1 MVSRSCGRVCVLLAL
16 FLLAGAIIALASGPF
31 PTGLA
36 ELAGFRE
43 SSKETA
49 ASIDMA
55 RTVLWEIRGPR
66 VAISILVG
74 AGLAACGCALQS
86 VFRNPLA
93 SPDLLGVSAGAA
105 VGAVL
110 GIYLGWASWATQLSA
125 FAGGL
130 AAVAVV
136 YVLGTVVAGAD
147 RILSLVLAGVAVSSM
162 LAAVISLFKTL
173 ADPLGELPAITF
185 WLMGS
190 FAAVDRSDLLWLA
203 GCSLVGLTPIFL
215 LRWRTDALVLS
226 DAEMRTVGLS
236 PGWLRVG
243 LVTGASL
250 VTASSVAVVGI
261 VGWVGLVVPH
271 AARLI
276 TGGSFARLLPVAMLM
291 GGSLMLAIDTV
302 GRTMFVSELPPGIL
316 AALIGAPVLLMLMW
330 GRRSG

>member
-1 MVSRSCGRVCVLLAL
+1 VRSRTCGRACAWLAL
-16 FLLAGAIIALASGPF
+16 ALAAGIVIALVSGPF
-31 PTGLA
+31 PTSLA
-36 ELAGFRE
+36 ELTGLSEPSPHAVQSVG
-43 SSKETA
+43 
-49 ASIDMA
+49 MA

-66 VAISILVG
+66 VLASVLVG

-110 GIYLGWASWATQLSA
+110 GIFLGWAGWATQLSA

-130 AAVAVV
+130 AAVGLV
-136 YVLGTVVAGAD
+136 YLVGTLVAGAD

-162 LAAVISLFKTL
+162 LAALISLFKTL

-190 FAAVDRSDLLWLA
+190 FAAIERSDLVWLA
-203 GCSLVGLTPIFL
+203 ACGLIGIMPIAL

-226 DAEMRTVGLS
+226 DEEMRTVGLS
-236 PGWLRVG
+236 PGWLRLW
-243 LVTGASL
+243 LVAGASL
-250 VTASSVAVVGI
+250 LTASSVAVVGI

-276 TGGSFARLLPVAMLM
+276 TGASFARLLPVAMLM
-291 GGSLMLAIDTV
+291 GGLLMLAIDTA
-302 GRTMFVSELPPGIL
+302 GRSLFVSELPPGIL
-316 AALIGAPVLLMLMW
+316 AALLGGPVLLLLMW
-330 GRRSG
+330 GRRDG